1 MVAKPSLSEWLER
14 GTSHFQGILSLPAQ
28 VKEVNRLGSEDAR
41 HHHAL
46 AVCHEAYIRTSHV
59 CHSNGRKVSHIF
71 GDHGLPNW
79 EKVQG
84 PTLTLLLSL
93 GEMGCKK
100 RPARPHTLRF
110 QHASGVH
117 EAANKR
123 EWCIYIHYIYIIIYI
138 VIIYMKYLDLYIMCT
153 CSLDT
158 FFTQTLHRHIV

>member
-93 GEMGCKK
+93 GETGCKK
-100 RPARPHTLRF
+100 RPARPHTDFSTRAGYMKL
-110 QHASGVH
+110 QTNV
-117 EAANKR
+117 NIY
-123 EWCIYIHYIYIIIYI
+123 IYIHNYI
-138 VIIYMKYLDLYIMCT
+138 L
-153 CSLDT
+153 
-158 FFTQTLHRHIV
+158 

>member
-110 QHASGVH
+110 QTPAGYMKLQTNV
-117 EAANKR
+117 NV
-123 EWCIYIHYIYIIIYI
+123 YIYI
-138 VIIYMKYLDLYIMCT
+138 LYI
-153 CSLDT
+153 
-158 FFTQTLHRHIV
+158 HNHIYEIFRFVYYV